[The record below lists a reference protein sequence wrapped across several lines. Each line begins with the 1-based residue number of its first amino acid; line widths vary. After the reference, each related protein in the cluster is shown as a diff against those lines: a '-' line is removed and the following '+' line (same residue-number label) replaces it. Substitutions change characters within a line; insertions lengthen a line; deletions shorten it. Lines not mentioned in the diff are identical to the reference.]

1 VSLELPAFVRVVYSA
16 KHQLHDPDFEVTAG
30 RRVDAF
36 EVGQRVEAIRS
47 ILDADGTFSFAA
59 PVEHGIEPILAVHDE
74 GLVRFL
80 ESAWPVWRTRGMA
93 TDAIVPDT
101 FLHAS
106 LRAGMEAGDIPDSPC
121 GRSGFYCF
129 DTATPIVA
137 GTWEATRAACDA
149 ALTAAEFVLAG
160 ERAAYALTRPPGH
173 HAARD
178 MYGGYCYLNQ
188 AAVATSWIAA
198 RSGARVAVLDLDF
211 HHGNGTQQIFYDRGD
226 VLYASVHA
234 DPANTFPYFAGR
246 ASETGSGEGRD
257 ATFNQPLPA
266 GTEDAAYLAAVGR
279 AIERIVDFGAGI
291 VVVSLGFDTYGQD
304 PIGNF
309 ALTTPAYHETG
320 RRVAE
325 ARLPLVIIQEG
336 GYHLPSL
343 GRNVYEWLLGAQ
355 GRPAAFAAAA
365 PEAVTT

>member
-1 VSLELPAFVRVVYSA
+1 MSLELTAFVRVVYSA

-30 RRVDAF
+30 RRVGAF

-47 ILDADGTFSFAA
+47 VLEADGTFSFEA
-59 PVEHGIEPILAVHDE
+59 PVEHGLEPILAVHGE

-93 TDAIVPDT
+93 TEAIVPDT
-101 FLHAS
+101 FLHPS
-106 LRAGMEAGDIPDSPC
+106 LRTGMEAVVVPDSPC
-121 GRSGFYCF
+121 GQSGFYCF

-137 GTWEATRAACDA
+137 GTWEATRTACDA
-149 ALTAAEFVLAG
+149 ALTAAELVLAG
-160 ERAAYALTRPPGH
+160 ERAAYALARPPGH

-188 AAVATSWIAA
+188 AAIAA
-198 RSGARVAVLDLDF
+198 NWITGRGGTRVAVLDLDF

-226 VLYASVHA
+226 VLYASIHA
-234 DPANTFPYFAGR
+234 DPTNTFPYFAGY
-246 ASETGSGEGRD
+246 ASETGSGDGRD

-266 GTEDAAYLAAVGR
+266 GTDDAAYLAAVDR
-279 AIERIVDFGAGI
+279 AIERVAEFRAGI
-291 VVVSLGFDTYGQD
+291 VVVSLGLDTYGQD

-309 ALTTPAYHETG
+309 ALTTPVYHEAG

-325 ARLPLVIIQEG
+325 AGLPLVIIQEG

-343 GRNVYEWLLGAQ
+343 GRNAYEWLLGAE

-365 PEAVTT
+365 PAAVTS